1 MAILAFA
8 HVTNPS
14 ELPKIPDELELSEAQ
29 RALLV
34 EHRAVLGL
42 VGGDRPVVSVACCPE
57 CGRWSFSASGAGGAG
72 CRLTLGCA
80 GKPRRAVA
88 AKKQI
93 MENPLFLVVNNV
105 DSQPDQQPGDR
116 GGSPD
121 PAPADFLVSDE
132 EDPVFVDFG
141 DEYVDEYAQESA
153 VEDLSKDFPI

>member
-1 MAILAFA
+1 VSIWLAVLAFA
-8 HVTNPS
+8 HVTSSS
-14 ELPKIPDELELSEAQ
+14 ELPKIPDELELADDQ

-105 DSQPDQQPGDR
+105 DSQPDHQPGDR

-121 PAPADFLVSDE
+121 PAPADFLVSGG

-141 DEYVDEYAQESA
+141 DEYADEGAG
-153 VEDLSKDFPI
+153 EDISGDFPI